1 MKAILVLVVV
11 VGGGKVGWLEK
22 LRWEFSDSGGLV

>member
-22 LRWEFSDSGGLV
+22 LREFSDSGGLV